1 VRPGEKL
8 HELLINSDEMRYAWE
23 YENLYMI
30 LNWQFDQ
37 AYLNKNY
44 SGIKKFDNV
53 GVYSS
58 NNTERLTNDEL
69 KNNIVNLKLL

>member
-1 VRPGEKL
+1 MSIADLIKNIKKKVKIKKINIRPGEKL

-44 SGIKKFDNV
+44 SGMV
-53 GVYSS
+53 
-58 NNTERLTNDEL
+58 
-69 KNNIVNLKLL
+69 

>member
-1 VRPGEKL
+1 MWGGEIFVPKIPSYKIIDVAKAISSEAKHEIIGIRPGEKL

-30 LNWQFDQ
+30 LNWQFDH

-44 SGIKKFDNV
+44 
-53 GVYSS
+53 
-58 NNTERLTNDEL
+58 
-69 KNNIVNLKLL
+69 